1 MQNIIRVQELHREA
15 ERRTLHS
22 LGGGK
27 TFLITWNSTKAQH
40 DKRKVINPVR
50 ASKTRSERSFQ
61 GTMKTFHK
69 AENLLSLNRKCS
81 ARIKNT
87 PGEEVNIAPPREPTR
102 ST

>member
-15 ERRTLHS
+15 ERTTLHS

-50 ASKTRSERSFQ
+50 ASKTSR
-61 GTMKTFHK
+61 
-69 AENLLSLNRKCS
+69 
-81 ARIKNT
+81 
-87 PGEEVNIAPPREPTR
+87 
-102 ST
+102 